1 MIFLTGQ
8 NEIMG
13 ICRKLESR
21 FGKRALEE
29 KRKRRKRRVDDGGGG
44 GGQVVIE
51 DARADQVINSA
62 LGEKFR
68 YGEFG
73 LADESVF

>member
-1 MIFLTGQ
+1 
-8 NEIMG
+8 MG

-29 KRKRRKRRVDDGGGG
+29 KRKRKNRRVDGGGG
-44 GGQVVIE
+44 GGGGQIVI
-51 DARADQVINSA
+51 DDVRADQVINSA

-73 LADESVF
+73 LADELVF